1 MKIVILAG
9 GKGTRMGKLAA
20 NIPKPMVLLAGK
32 PILQYQVENAKVYG
46 YDDII
51 MLTGYKEEVIKNYFG
66 DGRAFGVNIEYVTDE
81 HPLGTAGAVKEL
93 EEKLEE
99 AFIVFYGDTMMDINL
114 NNLVKY
120 HHSKKGLATLV
131 VHPNDHPHDSDLVEI
146 DTNNRVKKFLSKPH
160 TSSQYHQN
168 LVNAALYVLDPQ
180 IFRHIEKNKF
190 ADFGRDVFPELI
202 DSGEPVYVLNTT
214 EYIKDIG
221 TIDRL
226 GEVEVD
232 YVSGKVQRM
241 NTTFKQKAIFL
252 DRDGVINQEAEPIDS
267 AGKFKLLA
275 GVEDALKRIN
285 KSDYLSVVVTNQ
297 PMIAKGF
304 ANEAQLQEVHNYM
317 ETILGQNGI
326 YLDRIYYCPHHP
338 EKGHVG
344 ERVDLKVPCSCRK
357 PETGMLD
364 LAALEMNIDLNQSFI
379 VGDRTVDIM
388 TGKHAGVN
396 TILVREGYAGLDG
409 KYECEPDY
417 VFDDLAEAVNFITQ
431 IDKTNPDK

>member
-32 PILQYQVENAKVYG
+32 PILQYQVENAKAYG

-51 MLTGYKEEVIKNYFG
+51 MLTGYKEEVIKNFFG
-66 DGRAFGVNIEYVTDE
+66 DGSAFGVNIEYITDE

-114 NNLVKY
+114 NNLVDY

-131 VHPNDHPHDSDLVEI
+131 VHPNDHPHDSDLLEI

-160 TSSQYHQN
+160 TSGHYHQN
-168 LVNAALYVLDPQ
+168 LVNAALYVLDPK

-190 ADFGRDVFPELI
+190 ADFGRDVFPELV

-226 GEVEVD
+226 NEVELD

-267 AGKFKLLA
+267 AGKFQLLA

-409 KYECEPDY
+409 KYECKPDY
-417 VFDDLAEAVNFITQ
+417 VFDDLAEAVNCITQ
-431 IDKTNPDK
+431 NDKTYPEK